1 MNRSEIDILH
11 VYLYTHEIP
20 SIYERPLR
28 TVRRE
33 KNIITFNRCKRWDC
47 KHSTKKR
54 CTDLYFRSS
63 IYNSFFIGEKY
74 ILANLGWKSKVYT
87 KKKIK
92 ASLSL
97 FRSTHVYFSLFIF
110 SYLNKERVCITKY
123 NYELCTPSFNLK
135 IQIRFCNGINFTRFD
150 ILGVLTLRYMVE
162 FIPVSLSLWAKVYI
176 GTKINLVRERLRQ
189 YA

>member
-11 VYLYTHEIP
+11 VYLYAHGIP
-20 SIYERPLR
+20 SIHSSIYERPLR

-54 CTDLYFRSS
+54 CTDLYIRSS

-87 KKKIK
+87 KKKNKTLFIP
-92 ASLSL
+92 
-97 FRSTHVYFSLFIF
+97 FRSTHVYFSFSIF
-110 SYLNKERVCITKY
+110 SYLNKKKESVSEKITT
-123 NYELCTPSFNLK
+123 NCAHLPS
-135 IQIRFCNGINFTRFD
+135 
-150 ILGVLTLRYMVE
+150 M
-162 FIPVSLSLWAKVYI
+162 
-176 GTKINLVRERLRQ
+176 
-189 YA
+189 